1 MLMRPTKNTNAIA
14 RRQQQIDRF
23 FAEPEKAGE
32 ISSVLAHML
41 DIPKIVSLILHKKHT
56 PSTFAKLRYALSLIF
71 SDSLEKGAG
80 KIKEALLELG
90 TEKDVIE
97 QCHTLYTYFFDLLK
111 EEGLNDEMDYIKDG
125 FDPAVDELR
134 KKAYHSDDLLVAY
147 QQEVN
152 KHTGITNVKIKYIS
166 NQ

>member
-1 MLMRPTKNTNAIA
+1 M
-14 RRQQQIDRF
+14 
-23 FAEPEKAGE
+23 
-32 ISSVLAHML
+32 
-41 DIPKIVSLILHKKHT
+41 
-56 PSTFAKLRYALSLIF
+56 
-71 SDSLEKGAG
+71 
-80 KIKEALLELG
+80 
-90 TEKDVIE
+90 IE
-97 QCHTLYTYFFDLLK
+97 QCHTLYTYFTDLLK

-152 KHTGITNVKIKYIS
+152 KHTGINNVKIKYIS